1 MDAESNSSSMS
12 SSGDDSSTSS
22 DGDDVGERERASADL
37 KQRLSFVGTSI
48 GLAVTIISGM
58 YNMLE
63 VCKGLLG
70 TSRLPNVHRRRDH
83 CADVIGSLSQEQFK
97 SQTGLSRKIFNYL
110 LQLIRPRVQGNRAMG
125 AVSSGSHISS
135 MMKLFIHQRLMKGA
149 KSQDVEWMGTDPKH
163 VWVHIW
169 LPVATALDEV
179 LDNVHFSNDPVSL
192 RQMAN
197 EWSFVQR
204 RKYNTTATYGLVA
217 AGDGIVIK
225 IGKPTKKELDK
236 ANIPLDRFWNRKGYY
251 ALNAQAFCDAWCR
264 IVSFACLWPRS
275 TPDIVAYGESA
286 FYLQAMPEVPDEF
299 YLALDEAYKSIHD
312 GKHLT
317 PFSGAEMRLA
327 QNSGNEE
334 AARMMRTFNKIFCSD
349 RITIERTFG
358 QLVRR
363 WGILWGANPRTK
375 FTEISLVLR
384 VAVKLHNLCVDEF
397 LCEKFGYES
406 EAGRRGEAY
415 PTPRVPTNLAAASAF
430 ENIGEQ
436 APLPGGA
443 QDVAELADELLL
455 TRRSDLRTDENVELR
470 EELARDPDDAYTDDP
485 TRNAG
490 IAMMNIRRPGADE
503 TPSTVQR
510 SYRDVLA
517 ALSPTTEAAVTAVEQ
532 RDRSAGRRLRMAL
545 GMRCDGLSYA
555 GL

>member
-1 MDAESNSSSMS
+1 MPRSGIPRALLFPRLILTFHSSTPPHIRAPISTTQASLAPNFSTGLRSGTMDAESNSSSMS

-169 LPVATALDEV
+169 LP
-179 LDNVHFSNDPVSL
+179 
-192 RQMAN
+192 
-197 EWSFVQR
+197 
-204 RKYNTTATYGLVA
+204 
-217 AGDGIVIK
+217 
-225 IGKPTKKELDK
+225 
-236 ANIPLDRFWNRKGYY
+236 
-251 ALNAQAFCDAWCR
+251 
-264 IVSFACLWPRS
+264 
-275 TPDIVAYGESA
+275 
-286 FYLQAMPEVPDEF
+286 AMPEVPDEF

-349 RITIERTFG
+349 
-358 QLVRR
+358 
-363 WGILWGANPRTK
+363 
-375 FTEISLVLR
+375 
-384 VAVKLHNLCVDEF
+384 
-397 LCEKFGYES
+397 
-406 EAGRRGEAY
+406 
-415 PTPRVPTNLAAASAF
+415 
-430 ENIGEQ
+430 
-436 APLPGGA
+436 
-443 QDVAELADELLL
+443 
-455 TRRSDLRTDENVELR
+455 
-470 EELARDPDDAYTDDP
+470 
-485 TRNAG
+485 
-490 IAMMNIRRPGADE
+490 
-503 TPSTVQR
+503 
-510 SYRDVLA
+510 
-517 ALSPTTEAAVTAVEQ
+517 
-532 RDRSAGRRLRMAL
+532 
-545 GMRCDGLSYA
+545 
-555 GL
+555 